1 MIKDTKLN
9 IDMLNPNPA
18 KIVKTEDMTEIEK
31 YLEVEFLNESYAKNF
46 DYQPGQFVEVGVMG
60 VGEAPISICAIRK
73 NHRILELCVRNV
85 GRVTKAVHRAKIGDL
100 LWIRGPYGNGF
111 PMEKM
116 EKNNLLLVGGGL
128 GIAPL
133 RGVLQHALNKRENY
147 GHISVLYGIRCYSAM
162 LFREEFLQLFYKG
175 DEKDTEFYLSYED
188 SSDQACYE
196 LSCERSDRCM
206 SGVVTKLF
214 DLKDVNPAD
223 TYAVICGPPIMYKFV
238 VKELLQRKFDPEK
251 IYMTLE
257 RRMKCGVGKC
267 GHCIVGSGSSIKYVC
282 KDGPVFTY
290 WDSINTKGMI

>member
-1 MIKDTKLN
+1 MVEDNVLAPT
-9 IDMLNPNPA
+9 PA
-18 KIVKTEDMTEIEK
+18 KIIKTESMTDIEK
-31 YLEVEFLNESYAKNF
+31 HIQLEFIDKDFAKGF
-46 DYQPGQFVEVGVMG
+46 VYKPGQFVKVSVMG
-60 VGEAPISICAIRK
+60 VGEAPISICAARK
-73 NHRILELCVRNV
+73 REDVLELCVRNV
-85 GRVTKAVHRAKIGDL
+85 GRVTNAIHRRKVGDL

-116 EKNNLLLVGGGL
+116 KGSNLLMVAGGL

-133 RGVLQHALNKRENY
+133 RGVLQHALINREEY
-147 GHISVLYGIRCYSAM
+147 GEITVLYGIRCYTSM
-162 LFREEFLQLFYKG
+162 LFRDEFLKLFYEG
-175 DEKDTEFYLSYED
+175 DKENVEFYLSYED

-196 LSCERSDRCM
+196 LECERNDRCV

-214 DLKDVNPAD
+214 QLKEVTPNN

-238 VKELLQRKFDPEK
+238 VKELLQRNFNPKK

-267 GHCIVGSGSSIKYVC
+267 GHCIIGSGKSIKYVC

-290 WDSINTKGMI
+290 WDALNTKGMI